1 MSDPRRPTLRIGFVT
16 GATPDKWARAWR
28 ERRREAL
35 ELVPV
40 TEDEQVRGVLDGSL
54 DMALV
59 RLPVDTAGTGGR
71 GELHCIRLYDEVPVA
86 VAGLEHVIGAADEL
100 TLEDL
105 ADEQLVRPHASGWT
119 PAAEQLDWP
128 PMSEQDAI
136 ETVAAGTGVVVV
148 PMSIARLFQRKDVV
162 TRPVTDLD
170 PTTIALVW
178 LRDRDDDVTQAFVGV
193 VRGRRITSSR

>member
-1 MSDPRRPTLRIGFVT
+1 MSDSLRPTLRVGFVT

-28 ERRREAL
+28 ERRRERL

-40 TEDEQVRGVLDGSL
+40 TEDEQERGVRDGSL

-59 RLPVDTAGTGGR
+59 RLPVDTAD
-71 GELHCIRLYDEVPVA
+71 LHCIRLYDEVPVV
-86 VAGLEHVIGAADEL
+86 VAGLEHVVGAVDEV
-100 TLEDL
+100 TLDDL

-128 PMSEQDAI
+128 PMSEKDAI
-136 ETVAAGTGVVVV
+136 ETVAAGTGVVIV
-148 PMSIARLFQRKDVV
+148 PMSVARLHQRKDVV
-162 TRPVTDLD
+162 SRPVTDLE

-178 LRDRDDDVTQAFVGV
+178 QRDRDDDVTQALVGV